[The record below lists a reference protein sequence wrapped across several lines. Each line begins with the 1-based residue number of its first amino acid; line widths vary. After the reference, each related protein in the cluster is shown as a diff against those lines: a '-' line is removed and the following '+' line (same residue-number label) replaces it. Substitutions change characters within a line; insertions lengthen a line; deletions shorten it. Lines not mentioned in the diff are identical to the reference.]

1 MPRDILITPNRG
13 STGSN
18 AFPKIQFNGLS
29 SSTISLKVDDDGSV
43 VYSGTYGVLFNVTD
57 SKDGLLHS
65 VNDVSGLP
73 ILQVYSYDYVQLG
86 KWDKN
91 SFVVNSDKVGIGLT
105 SPSSYLHINPTNS
118 TVPLI
123 TASGSS
129 STYFLVDSVGKVGVG
144 TTAPTFSLDVIN
156 YNTGRTTGVGLLSGT
171 NSWATLTGQGQITL
185 VVANVFTSSS
195 TSNTGIFS
203 SVVNNTSTTITN
215 SQQSIRALS
224 TWDGSLG
231 QFATIS
237 SSTVAIRAIDAQVT
251 IGATFASIISS
262 HGIMS
267 KYANTGT
274 GSLVQFYWAYQG
286 DMAANQFGTTGVWG
300 AYYVADQT
308 SVSGNGKPGTY
319 SRWGVRIEDP
329 SNNWFAGRVGI
340 GSGQASPTIELQVN
354 GTASISYIK
363 MTNGSGTAGSMMIS
377 GDTTG
382 TNVWSNE
389 IVVSGSTSSTSAT
402 PQTLCV
408 IPTATNT
415 AYVVWAY
422 VVGKSTSGATA
433 GVGGRVDGVFRN
445 AAGTLTSVGV
455 SATVNEDFASGN
467 PTFTLTTS
475 GTNIILQVT
484 GFAGQN
490 ITWSGIAHYT
500 IV

>member
-1 MPRDILITPNRG
+1 M
-13 STGSN
+13 
-18 AFPKIQFNGLS
+18 
-29 SSTISLKVDDDGSV
+29 
-43 VYSGTYGVLFNVTD
+43 
-57 SKDGLLHS
+57 
-65 VNDVSGLP
+65 
-73 ILQVYSYDYVQLG
+73 
-86 KWDKN
+86 
-91 SFVVNSDKVGIGLT
+91 
-105 SPSSYLHINPTNS
+105 
-118 TVPLI
+118 
-123 TASGSS
+123 
-129 STYFLVDSVGKVGVG
+129 
-144 TTAPTFSLDVIN
+144 
-156 YNTGRTTGVGLLSGT
+156 
-171 NSWATLTGQGQITL
+171 
-185 VVANVFTSSS
+185 
-195 TSNTGIFS
+195 
-203 SVVNNTSTTITN
+203 
-215 SQQSIRALS
+215 
-224 TWDGSLG
+224 
-231 QFATIS
+231 
-237 SSTVAIRAIDAQVT
+237 
-251 IGATFASIISS
+251 
-262 HGIMS
+262 
-267 KYANTGT
+267 
-274 GSLVQFYWAYQG
+274 
-286 DMAANQFGTTGVWG
+286 
-300 AYYVADQT
+300 
-308 SVSGNGKPGTY
+308 
-319 SRWGVRIEDP
+319 
-329 SNNWFAGRVGI
+329 
-340 GSGQASPTIELQVN
+340 QVN

-377 GDTTG
+377 GYTTG